1 MRKFVLLALL
11 SVAAQSGAADLPGSH
26 DLEVLPRFPQA
37 WIVDYR
43 EVADQ
48 ERIYPQGSIRRIS
61 NQLRF
66 ERQVITQGRL
76 TTLTYELPASHGAN
90 EAFTAARQ
98 AVQAQG
104 AQLLYWC
111 QGRECGS
118 SSLWANG
125 VFGSAKLYGTDE
137 QQAYLL
143 ARLPAPRQESLLAL
157 YSITRGNN
165 RAYLHVEQLQAAAP
179 LAAILPTPATLL
191 RQLRDSGE
199 LRLVDLGEPA
209 PDWLNL
215 LARSLKQDST
225 LRVSLSGP
233 TAAAWREALVEQGV
247 RAARLE
253 LGAGEQAGLR
263 LEVLR

>member
-1 MRKFVLLALL
+1 
-11 SVAAQSGAADLPGSH
+11 

-37 WIVDYR
+37 RIVDFH
-43 EVADQ
+43 EAAAQ

-61 NQLRF
+61 NQLRY
-66 ERQVITQGRL
+66 ERQVLAQGRL
-76 TTLTYELPASHGAN
+76 TALTYELPASHGAN

-98 AVQAQG
+98 ALQAQG

-125 VFGSAKLYGTDE
+125 VFGNAKLFGTDE

-143 ARLPAPRQESLLAL
+143 ARLPAPRQDSLLAL

-165 RAYLHVEQLQAAAP
+165 RAYLHAEQLQASAP

-199 LRLVDLGEPA
+199 LRLVDLGEPT
-209 PDWLNL
+209 PDWLTL

-233 TAAAWREALVEQGV
+233 MAPAWHEALIEQGV
-247 RAARLE
+247 RPARLE
-253 LGAGEQAGLR
+253 LGAAEQPGLR